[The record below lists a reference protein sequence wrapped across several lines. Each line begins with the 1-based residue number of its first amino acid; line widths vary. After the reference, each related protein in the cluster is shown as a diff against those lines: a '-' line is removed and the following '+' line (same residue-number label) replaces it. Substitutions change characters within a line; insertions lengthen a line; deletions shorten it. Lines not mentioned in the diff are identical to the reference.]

1 MLDFN
6 QIKEYLPQRWPML
19 MVDKVLGFEK
29 GRSLT
34 AVKNVSANEIFFVG
48 HFPNMA
54 ILPGAL
60 ILEGFGQSASI
71 LYQLTLGTLSQD
83 EIPLY
88 GSVNAKFYKTV
99 VPGDQLVYE
108 IEVVKI
114 TSYAGL
120 FKAIARVNMDLVA
133 KAELGLGKRRGVEFG
148 KGEKS
153 ATEAERKQEAEH
165 EQESATL
172 TFA

>member
-1 MLDFN
+1 
-6 QIKEYLPQRWPML
+6 ML
-19 MVDKVLGFEK
+19 MVDRVLRFEK

-34 AVKNVSANEIFFVG
+34 ALKNVSANEIFFLG

-71 LYQLTLGTLSQD
+71 LYQLTLGALAQD

-88 GSVNAKFYKTV
+88 GSVSAKFYKTV

-108 IEVVKI
+108 IEAVKI

-120 FKAIARVNMDLVA
+120 FKAVARVNSELVA
-133 KAELGLGKRRGVEFG
+133 KAELGLGKRRGVSFG
-148 KGEKS
+148 EVERS
-153 ATEAERKQEAEH
+153 AAEEEN
-165 EQESATL
+165 EQESVAITVG
-172 TFA
+172 

>member
-1 MLDFN
+1 
-6 QIKEYLPQRWPML
+6 ML
-19 MVDKVLGFEK
+19 MVDRVLDFEK

-34 AVKNVSANEIFFVG
+34 AVKNVSANEIFFLG

-71 LYQLTLGTLSQD
+71 LYQLTLGVLDQD

-108 IEVVKI
+108 VGAVKI

-120 FKAIARVNMDLVA
+120 FKATARVNSELVA
-133 KAELGLGKRRGVEFG
+133 KAELGLGKRRAVSFG
-148 KGEKS
+148 GGERSAAEEKS
-153 ATEAERKQEAEH
+153 
-165 EQESATL
+165 EQESVAITVG
-172 TFA
+172 

>member
-1 MLDFN
+1 MLDSN
-6 QIKEYLPQRWPML
+6 QIKKYLPQRFPML
-19 MVDKVLGFEK
+19 MVDRVLEFER

-34 AVKNVSANEIFFVG
+34 AVKNISANEIFFLG

-71 LYQLTLGTLSQD
+71 LYQLTLGLLAQD
-83 EIPLY
+83 DIPLY

-99 VPGDQLVYE
+99 IPGDQLVYE
-108 IEVVKI
+108 IEAVKI

-120 FKAIARVNMDLVA
+120 FQAVARVNTDLVA
-133 KAELGLGKRRGVEFG
+133 KAELGLGKRRGVSFSE
-148 KGEKS
+148 GERS
-153 ATEAERKQEAEH
+153 ATEEEN
-165 EQESATL
+165 EQESVTTTAG
-172 TFA
+172 